1 MSGIRVKLKVEA
13 IKKIKIIVSA
23 LFFCLIMQSVIY
35 AATVTGKV
43 TDKQTAQAISDCKVK
58 VMSPT
63 GKTLVSV
70 QTSASGEYNI
80 SGTFGGLILL
90 SLEKSGYKSQTRSK
104 VLSGKTAL
112 VENFQLEKAPV
123 NNTPVIKSLLPTNRK
138 RLIAGDSLTINVT
151 ASDADS
157 DKLYY
162 CYYLDS
168 KIIQSWTT
176 AASYIYKTSSKDE
189 GRHTVKV
196 EVKDNRGGIASK
208 SAEVY
213 VYFYAPKM

>member
-1 MSGIRVKLKVEA
+1 MANKKETIMAKPNYRATIIRLA
-13 IKKIKIIVSA
+13 FFLS
-23 LFFCLIMQSVIY
+23 LFLSSISF

-70 QTSASGEYNI
+70 QTSASGEYYL
-80 SGTFGGLILL
+80 SGTFGGLILVGV
-90 SLEKSGYKSQTRSK
+90 EKPGYKTQTITR

-112 VENFQLEKAPV
+112 VEDFQLEKTPV
-123 NNTPVIKSLLPTNRK
+123 NNTPVIASLLPTNRT
-138 RLIAGDSLTINVT
+138 RLIAGDSLTISVT

-168 KIIQSWTT
+168 KVIQSWTT
-176 AASYIYKTSSKDE
+176 ASSYIYKTSSKDE

-196 EVKDNRGGIASK
+196 EVKDNRGGIANK